1 MRKDRHNDELPFQ
14 KNNEVSLMNDSAL
27 HFYDE
32 LAEDYHLI
40 FEEWTRAIA
49 SQGETLSRIIRSKL
63 TASVTEET
71 TLLDCSCGI
80 GTQAI
85 GLALNGFKVTA
96 TDLSPV
102 SVERAKKEAE
112 SFGVELNGGVA
123 DFRSLDKD
131 VSGMFHIV
139 LSADNAI
146 PHLLTDEELLKAASN
161 MYKKLE
167 INGLIL
173 ITMRDY
179 DELVKSKPK
188 ATEPRIFDQGKRI
201 VFQIWDWEEESAA
214 YLTNHFIM
222 QEIDG
227 VWKTKHNKTR
237 YRALLREEFSRI
249 LTQAGFSSI
258 EWQMPSE
265 TGYYQP
271 IVTARKK

>member
-1 MRKDRHNDELPFQ
+1 M
-14 KNNEVSLMNDSAL
+14 NESAL
-27 HFYDE
+27 QFYDE
-32 LAEDYHLI
+32 LAEDYHLL
-40 FEEWTRAIA
+40 FEEWTRAVI
-49 SQGETLSRIIRSKL
+49 SQGETLNRIIRSKF
-63 TASVTEET
+63 TTSVTEEI

-102 SVERAKKEAE
+102 SVERAKKEAT
-112 SFGVELNGGVA
+112 SFGVELSGGVA
-123 DFRSLDKD
+123 DFRTLDKD

-146 PHLLTDEELLKAASN
+146 PHLLADEDLFKAASN
-161 MYKKLE
+161 MYNIVE
-167 INGLIL
+167 NNGIIL
-173 ITMRDY
+173 ITIRDY
-179 DELVKSKPK
+179 DELVKLKPK

-201 VFQIWDWEEESAA
+201 VFQIWDWEEDSAT

-258 EWQMPSE
+258 EWLMPSE